1 MHKKIFFLLLF
12 IPLLT
17 YAQNNS
23 FVLWNDNV
31 SFLYYNDNIIQ
42 LRNLNN
48 QTLHT
53 YHFNSDTNKNDIF
66 YLVDNNHYTFLDKN
80 KDVNIVS
87 KSGGMYYKSFGDTIR
102 RIDNSF
108 NHKMTNF
115 SDVFVKNDTIFKYG
129 GYGYWSNRNSITY
142 FDNETKEWEYY
153 KINPP
158 QIPPSLAFF
167 STSMVGDYY
176 YVYSGYDVDPFSG
189 ATNLKNNNVWLFNFK
204 SKAWKNLGISNIPY
218 FNKLHFSNIKS
229 DLKLIETSYLD
240 NKNIGIR
247 SYCLISFA
255 DNKIKYV
262 NKNKTSFNLAGNQV
276 FFVGDT
282 IYNINHNDQLI
293 FSNINGIF
301 DIENPV
307 KTTSIYINTNVL
319 YNDLTKTAFVSILII
334 IILIVFLKYKR
345 NQRPRISD
353 FGIRCKG
360 ISYSL
365 KIKEKKILQLVL
377 SNNEVSSQQMFDAI
391 EDMSLSYPQ
400 NNKIKNDIIKMVN
413 NKIYKILDIEDF
425 IESKKLE
432 SDGRVLIYYTQ
443 HAHLFVINNNK
454 S

>member
-17 YAQNNS
+17 CAQNNS

-48 QTLHT
+48 EILHT
-53 YHFNSDTNKNDIF
+53 YHFNSDINKNDIF
-66 YLVDNNHYTFLDKN
+66 YLVDNNNYTFLDKN
-80 KDVNIVS
+80 KDLNIVS

-247 SYCLISFA
+247 SYFLISFS

-262 NKNKTSFNLAGNQV
+262 NKNKTSFNLAGNHV

-307 KTTSIYINTNVL
+307 KTKSIYINTNVL

-353 FGIRCKG
+353 FGIRYKG

-365 KIKEKKILQLVL
+365 IIKEKKILQLVL

-400 NNKIKNDIIKMVN
+400 NNKIKNDIIKKVN
-413 NKIYKILDIEDF
+413 NKMHKILDIEDF

>member
-17 YAQNNS
+17 CAQNNS
-23 FVLWNDNV
+23 FVLWNDSV

-48 QTLHT
+48 EILHT

-129 GYGYWSNRNSITY
+129 GYGYWSNRNSISY

-167 STSMVGDYY
+167 SSSMVGDYY

-218 FNKLHFSNIKS
+218 YNKLHFSNIKS

-247 SYCLISFA
+247 SYFLISFS

-262 NKNKTSFNLAGNQV
+262 NKNKTSFNLAGNHV

-307 KTTSIYINTNVL
+307 KTKSIYINTNVL

-353 FGIRCKG
+353 FGIRYKG

-365 KIKEKKILQLVL
+365 IIKEKKILQLVL

>member
-12 IPLLT
+12 TPLLT

-23 FVLWNDNV
+23 FVLWNDNA

-48 QTLHT
+48 EILHT
-53 YHFNSDTNKNDIF
+53 YHFNSDINKNDILS
-66 YLVDNNHYTFLDKN
+66 LVDNNHYTFLDKN

-129 GYGYWSNRNSITY
+129 GYGYWSNRNSISY

-218 FNKLHFSNIKS
+218 YNKLHFSNIKS
-229 DLKLIETSYLD
+229 DLKLIGI
-240 NKNIGIR
+240 KNLESTNLYRIA
-247 SYCLISFA
+247 YCLVSFA
-255 DNKIKYV
+255 DNKIRYI
-262 NKNKTSFNLAGNQV
+262 NKNKTSFKLNGNQV

-282 IYNINHNDQLI
+282 IYNINHNDRLI
-293 FSNINGIF
+293 SSTISGMF

-319 YNDLTKTAFVSILII
+319 FNELTSTAIVSILII
-334 IILIVFLKYKR
+334 IILIVFLKYKT

-353 FGIRCKG
+353 FGIRYKG

-400 NNKIKNDIIKMVN
+400 NNKIKNDIIKNVN
-413 NKIYKILDIEDF
+413 NKMHKILDIEDF
-425 IESKKLE
+425 IESKKFE

-443 HAHLFVINNNK
+443 HAYLFVINNNK

>member
-1 MHKKIFFLLLF
+1 M
-12 IPLLT
+12 
-17 YAQNNS
+17 
-23 FVLWNDNV
+23 
-31 SFLYYNDNIIQ
+31 
-42 LRNLNN
+42 
-48 QTLHT
+48 
-53 YHFNSDTNKNDIF
+53 
-66 YLVDNNHYTFLDKN
+66 
-80 KDVNIVS
+80 
-87 KSGGMYYKSFGDTIR
+87 TI
-102 RIDNSF
+102 
-108 NHKMTNF
+108 T
-115 SDVFVKNDTIFKYG
+115 
-129 GYGYWSNRNSITY
+129 
-142 FDNETKEWEYY
+142 
-153 KINPP
+153 
-158 QIPPSLAFF
+158 
-167 STSMVGDYY
+167 
-176 YVYSGYDVDPFSG
+176 
-189 ATNLKNNNVWLFNFK
+189 
-204 SKAWKNLGISNIPY
+204 
-218 FNKLHFSNIKS
+218 S

-353 FGIRCKG
+353 FGIRYKG
-360 ISYSL
+360 ISYTL